1 VSGTEVRPPARVPDL
16 PPPGRPSRSRAWPG
30 PVTLAVA
37 AAAALALGLR
47 AYQLTRPGYLFGL
60 TEYDDG
66 PYLGSALSLL
76 GGQLPYRDFV
86 LVQPPGI
93 TVLMVPAALVG
104 KAAGTAWAMAA
115 GRMLTTA
122 ASAAGT
128 VLAGLLVRHRGA
140 VAALVAAG
148 VTAVYPDAVQA
159 AHTVLVEPWLVLA
172 CLGGALLVFDGDR
185 LAAGRR
191 LVAGGVVFGLAGAV
205 EAWAVVPVLVVTALC
220 LLGPV
225 RDSPAA
231 LPGAGLGPALP
242 GRGLPGMRRRL
253 RRAAGFAGGVTA
265 GFCVPVLPF
274 VAASPGGFYQSVIV
288 AQVGPRA
295 GVVAVPLW
303 GRLKEMTGLTD
314 FALPGRVTF
323 PLAHGVPVAAAVAVL
338 TAVALVLVIVGGL
351 TVAWHAGRRRP
362 APLDWFAPATAAGTV
377 AMFLW
382 PSQFHYH
389 FPAFLAPF
397 LGLSIALPAGRL
409 LAGRGGWP
417 PRLAGGLAGSV
428 IAVFTVVQ
436 AQAETGLAPL
446 VPPAQIAAAA
456 RQIPP
461 GACAATDEV
470 SLLILAGRFVPASG
484 GCPGV
489 LDGLGTDLALSG
501 GLKPETGA
509 ARAAAVAM
517 VWQRVFSHAR
527 FAWLSPYSERR
538 IAWSPALRGYFTGHF
553 TRVWADSRGDVLYRR
568 EPGTHGTRP
577 GTRRR

>member
-1 VSGTEVRPPARVPDL
+1 
-16 PPPGRPSRSRAWPG
+16 
-30 PVTLAVA
+30 
-37 AAAALALGLR
+37 
-47 AYQLTRPGYLFGL
+47 
-60 TEYDDG
+60 
-66 PYLGSALSLL
+66 
-76 GGQLPYRDFV
+76 
-86 LVQPPGI
+86 
-93 TVLMVPAALVG
+93 
-104 KAAGTAWAMAA
+104 
-115 GRMLTTA
+115 
-122 ASAAGT
+122 
-128 VLAGLLVRHRGA
+128 
-140 VAALVAAG
+140 

-220 LLGPV
+220 LLGP
-225 RDSPAA
+225 
-231 LPGAGLGPALP
+231 
-242 GRGLPGMRRRL
+242 GRGLPGLRAGL
-253 RRAAGFAGGVTA
+253 RRAAKFAGGVTV
-265 GFCVPVLPF
+265 GFCAPVLPF
-274 VAASPGGFYQSVIV
+274 VAAGPARFYQSVIV

-295 GVVAVPLW
+295 DVVPVPLW
-303 GRLKEMTGLTD
+303 GRLKEMAGLTD

-323 PLAHGVPVAAAVAVL
+323 PLAHGVPVVRVVTAL
-338 TAVALVLVIVGGL
+338 TALALVLVIVGGL
-351 TVAWHAGRRRP
+351 AVAAHAAGRRP
-362 APLDWFAPATAAGTV
+362 APLDWFAPATAAAAV
-377 AMFLW
+377 AMFLL

-409 LAGRGGWP
+409 LAGRAGWP

-436 AQAETGLAPL
+436 AQAETALAPL

-461 GACAATDEV
+461 GACATTDEV
-470 SLLILAGRFVPASG
+470 SLLILASRFVPASG

-509 ARAAAVAM
+509 ARSAAVA
-517 VWQRVFSHAR
+517 VLWQQVFSHAR

-568 EPGTHGTRP
+568 GPGAPQRQRGARP
-577 GTRRR
+577 RQRSGG